1 MEVEAVTVLLMLEE
15 EVVLVVTLDLT
26 TVTVLEKDPTDN
38 IIGDRLSFEFLKET
52 VIAAA
57 VLVTSPVNV

>member
-15 EVVLVVTLDLT
+15 EMVLVVTLDLA

-57 VLVTSPVNV
+57 VLVSSPVNV